1 MWSIYAEQGALVSML
16 VGNDG
21 LSNLEVLAQ
30 TSMETHPHTHRKIC
44 STKLMYKYNNSNNNN
59 HNHNNNSNNNI
70 HNHNNNNHNHNKK
83 IIMMMIIIIFHLWI
97 HGVTY
102 MASHIQAHT
111 IRVSVIILHVM

>member
-1 MWSIYAEQGALVSML
+1 MLSKVPWYPCWLAMMGLVTWKCWHRP
-16 VGNDG
+16 
-21 LSNLEVLAQ
+21 Q
-30 TSMETHPHTHRKIC
+30 WKHTHTHRKIC
-44 STKLMYKYNNSNNNN
+44 STKLIYKYNNSNNNN
-59 HNHNNNSNNNI
+59 HNHNNNSNNNN

-83 IIMMMIIIIFHLWI
+83 IIMMMIVIIFHLWI